1 MFDRMEAFVRGI
13 GKVACFVL
21 LPAQVAITTFYVL
34 ARKLYNFQLTPLQE
48 LEWHCFFALVVL
60 TFGMTLLADRHV
72 RIDVAREHFSERTRA
87 IIEIAGFFLA
97 LLPFSLAM
105 VYFGADLA
113 LKSFL
118 TNEKSPAALG
128 LPYRWIIKSLLPL
141 GGVLLLAAGVVVTAR
156 NWRSLKR
163 RPTGSAV
170 PPLRP
175 ELTE

>member
-1 MFDRMEAFVRGI
+1 MVDRLEAFVRGI
-13 GKVACFVL
+13 GWLACIVL

-48 LEWHCFFALVVL
+48 LEWHCFFALVIL

-72 RIDVAREHFSERTRA
+72 RIDVAREHFGERTCA
-87 IIEIAGFFLA
+87 VIEIAGFFLA

-105 VYFGADLA
+105 IYFGADLA

-128 LPYRWIIKSLLPL
+128 LPYRWIIKSLLL
-141 GGVLLLAAGVVVTAR
+141 VGGVLLLAAGVAVTAR
-156 NWRSLKR
+156 NWRRLGR
-163 RPTGSAV
+163 RPTDPAV

-175 ELTE
+175 EPTE

>member
-1 MFDRMEAFVRGI
+1 MVDRLEAFVRGI
-13 GKVACFVL
+13 GVLACIVL

-72 RIDVAREHFSERTRA
+72 RIDVAREHFGERTRA
-87 IIEIAGFFLA
+87 VIEIIGFFLA
-97 LLPFSLAM
+97 LLPFCLAM
-105 VYFGADLA
+105 IYFGADLA
-113 LKSFL
+113 FKAFL

-128 LPYRWIIKSLLPL
+128 LPYRWIIKSLLPV
-141 GGVLLLAAGVVVTAR
+141 GGVLLLAAGAVVTVR
-156 NWRSLKR
+156 NWHRLRR
-163 RPTGSAV
+163 RPTDPAV

-175 ELTE
+175 EPTE